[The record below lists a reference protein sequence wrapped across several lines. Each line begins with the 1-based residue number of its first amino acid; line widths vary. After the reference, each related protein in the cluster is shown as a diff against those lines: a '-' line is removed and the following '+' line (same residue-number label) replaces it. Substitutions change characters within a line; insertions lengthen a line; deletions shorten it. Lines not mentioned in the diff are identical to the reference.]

1 MIQKHFQNSH
11 SLADATR
18 KLSGF
23 ILLLMLSFFSVSA
36 GEGPGEPRRKTVGV
50 VLSGGGAKGVAHIGV
65 LKALEENN
73 IPIDYIA
80 GTSIGAMVGGL
91 YAAGYS
97 PDEILELMSSR
108 EFNNASQGRLD
119 KKNDF
124 YFFHHDPAPVWF
136 SVNYGLEHTFNFQS
150 LIRDNLPSNIVS
162 PGMMDF
168 MFMEVLAPASAAAG
182 NDFDN
187 LFIPFRCI
195 ASDITNKEAV
205 VMRNGHL
212 SEAVR
217 ASMTFPF
224 YFKPI
229 AIDGKVLFDGGMFNN
244 FPANVVMEDFKPDII
259 IGSVVASNP
268 NPPSVHDIISQLE
281 NMLMVFSDYSLPE
294 GAEGIILYPD
304 VPDLSI
310 TDFSKNAIVAETG
323 YRVVTENL
331 DSILSFNPRTKF
343 IQEVRYHRMAFRN
356 SYPANKLAGIIL
368 QEDAGESGD
377 FARSFLQPEAKE
389 LSLPQLRENYYRL
402 LSVNKF
408 RHIYPRLHFNESL
421 DAYELELELKK
432 NFPFRRC
439 FGGNLSSRSINQ
451 FFGMFSYEKLSKY
464 PLTLSA
470 NFFVGNNYN
479 SGKVAARVDFLR
491 RVPFYLVAETSI
503 SRWSYASESVFLF
516 EEQKPSFIIQ
526 SEFRN
531 DLRFVFP
538 WGYKGKIE
546 SGMFFSRTKNEFY
559 NSSIFSRSDT
569 TDLTRLSPLGLYFS
583 MEKNTLDHYQ
593 YPSSGSFFNVT
604 TRLMGSRERYY
615 PGSTSF
621 SMQPQHQYLRW
632 WEASL
637 KWENFFGAYQRV
649 RPAIVSELFFSNRP
663 LLHNYSASRLISP
676 QYSPFAFARTRYLD
690 TFRANQFGAIGL
702 KTNLMLGNNWFI
714 LAEMHAFQPFKDI
727 VQAVNHSAMYERAK
741 FDPAMMYHAALV
753 FHTPMGPLS
762 AGISYFDGKE
772 DPTTF
777 VINFGY
783 ILFNRRTF

>member
-1 MIQKHFQNSH
+1 MTPKHIQIHL
-11 SLADATR
+11 SLSDATR
-18 KLSGF
+18 KLSGL
-23 ILLLMLSFFSVSA
+23 ILLLLLSVFTVFA
-36 GEGPGEPRRKTVGV
+36 GEKPEEPVRKTVGV
-50 VLSGGGAKGVAHIGV
+50 VLSGGGAKGVAHVGV

-108 EFNNASQGRLD
+108 EFNNAAAGRLD
-119 KKNDF
+119 KKHDF
-124 YFFHHDPAPVWF
+124 YFFHHDPAPVWI
-136 SVNYGLEHTFNFQS
+136 SVNYGLEHTFNLQS
-150 LIRDNLPSNIVS
+150 IIRDNLPSNIVS

-168 MFMEVLAPASAAAG
+168 MFMEILGPASAAAR
-182 NDFDN
+182 NDFDS

-195 ASDITNKEAV
+195 ASDITNKEAII
-205 VMRNGHL
+205 MRKGHL

-229 AIDGKVLFDGGMFNN
+229 SIDGKVLFDGGMFNN

-259 IGSVVASNP
+259 VGSVVASNP
-268 NPPSVHDIISQLE
+268 KPPDVHDIISQLE

-294 GAEGIILYPD
+294 GAEGIILYPE
-304 VPDLSI
+304 VPDLSV
-310 TDFSKNAIVAETG
+310 TDFSKNKEVFEAGFE
-323 YRVVTENL
+323 VVTDNL
-331 DSILSFNPRTKF
+331 DSIRSFNPHRRF
-343 IQEVRYHRMAFRN
+343 IQEVRYHRLAFRN
-356 SYPANKLAGIIL
+356 SYPENKLAGIIL
-368 QEDAGESGD
+368 QEDAGESGA
-377 FARSFLQPEAKE
+377 FARSFLQPPKKE
-389 LSLPQLRENYYRL
+389 LTLPELRENYYRL
-402 LSVNKF
+402 LSVDKF
-408 RHIYPRLHFNESL
+408 RHIYPRLHFNENL
-421 DAYELELELKK
+421 QAYQLELELKK

-439 FGGNLSSRSINQ
+439 LGGNLSSRSINQ

-479 SGKVAARVDFLR
+479 SGKISARIDFLR
-491 RVPFYLVAETSI
+491 SVPFYIVAETSI

-526 SEFRN
+526 GEFRN

-546 SGMFFSRTKNEFY
+546 SGIFYSRTKNEFY

-569 TDLTRLSPLGLYFS
+569 TDITRLSPVGVYFS

-604 TRLMGSRERYY
+604 SRVMGMKERYY
-615 PGSTSF
+615 PGTTSF
-621 SMQPQHQYLRW
+621 SMHAQEQYLHW

-637 KWENFFGAYQRV
+637 KWENYFGAYQRV

-663 LLHNYSASRLISP
+663 LLHNYSASRLIAP

-690 TFRANQFGAIGL
+690 SFRANQFAALGL
-702 KTNLMLGNNWFI
+702 KTNLMLGNKWFI

-727 VQAVNHSAMYERAK
+727 LQAVNHSAMYERSK

-762 AGISYFDGKE
+762 AGISYFDREE

-783 ILFNRRTF
+783 ILFNRKTF